1 MSCKCNT
8 KTKLI
13 DTCLTLSMNSWK
25 QAFNTFL
32 VHNNSVN
39 PNTFLAG
46 SCTASY
52 MFILN
57 NTYLPVVCSVYH
69 CQ

>member
-1 MSCKCNT
+1 MSFKCNT
-8 KTKLI
+8 KPKLI
-13 DTCLTLSMNSWK
+13 DTLSMNSWK

-46 SCTASY
+46 SCTA
-52 MFILN
+52 
-57 NTYLPVVCSVYH
+57 
-69 CQ
+69 

>member
-32 VHNNSVN
+32 VHNISVN

-46 SCTASY
+46 SCTA
-52 MFILN
+52 
-57 NTYLPVVCSVYH
+57 
-69 CQ
+69 